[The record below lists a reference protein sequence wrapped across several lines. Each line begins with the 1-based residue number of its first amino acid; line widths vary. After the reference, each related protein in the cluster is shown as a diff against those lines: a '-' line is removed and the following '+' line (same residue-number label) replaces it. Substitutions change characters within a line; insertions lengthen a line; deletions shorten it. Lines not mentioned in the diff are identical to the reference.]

1 MRCLAACQTEL
12 AIRMLDEI
20 LLPSFEVEFL
30 VESKPLARRLHD
42 SGLNVTCGD
51 LKRTDTYLK
60 ADLTPGTC
68 VVVEDNGRKS
78 IRKVLESIWDAG
90 GTLVYVLGV
99 GISHTRKREEELKAQ
114 FPELN
119 YLALSEL
126 VGGPLLAESS
136 RSLTRR
142 KVQQY
147 QRFLS
152 DADRVL
158 ILLHNDPDPD
168 AIASGLALRNILR
181 RTRQTAIIGCMC
193 GGPSPENL
201 RMLKLLDLQIE
212 VMTAEQIKSFDRVA
226 LVDVQPH
233 YFPGL
238 LPQVDLVI
246 DHHPEPPGYNAGF
259 TDIRPN

>member
-78 IRKVLESIWDAG
+78 IRKALESIWDAG

-99 GISHTRKREEELKAQ
+99 GISHTRKREEELKAL

-126 VGGPLLAESS
+126 FGGPLLTEFS
-136 RSLTRR
+136 RSLTRL

-147 QRFLS
+147 QRFFS

-168 AIASGLALRNILR
+168 ALASGLALRDVLR
-181 RTRQTAIIGCMC
+181 RNRQGAGLGAVEGVTRAGY
-193 GGPSPENL
+193 L
-201 RMLKLLDLQIE
+201 RRLS
-212 VMTAEQIKSFDRVA
+212 VRV
-226 LVDVQPH
+226 
-233 YFPGL
+233 
-238 LPQVDLVI
+238 I
-246 DHHPEPPGYNAGF
+246 
-259 TDIRPN
+259 